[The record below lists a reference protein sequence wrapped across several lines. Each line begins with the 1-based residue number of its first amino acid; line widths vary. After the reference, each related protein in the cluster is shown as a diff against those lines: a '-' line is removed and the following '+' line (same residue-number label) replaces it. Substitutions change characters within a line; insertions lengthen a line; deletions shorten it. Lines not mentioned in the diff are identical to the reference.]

1 MGNSHSS
8 EVLNFVSQSNS
19 TFNDTIN
26 LPFGNDTD
34 EAQPNDTEDMPPEAH
49 DPGKPW
55 VIHGNAARCVPHP
68 HFADS
73 CSGAWNSGSGIFA
86 RNVTDSTGRILIET
100 KHYSFARFHNGA
112 WVGMA
117 ILAAILLILSAL
129 LAGLTLGV
137 CGLDATLLQLRC
149 VTGTP
154 RERYVGNLSCKE
166 KRILTSGQETST
178 YGRWYEASS
187 YLDAL

>member
-1 MGNSHSS
+1 MANSHSS
-8 EVLNFVSQSNS
+8 ERSDFASQSNS
-19 TFNDTIN
+19 ILNDTFN

-34 EAQPNDTEDMPPEAH
+34 EAQPNDTEDMPPEAP
-49 DPGKPW
+49 DPAKPRL
-55 VIHGNAARCVPHP
+55 IHGNVARCVPHP

-73 CSGAWNSGSGIFA
+73 CSGAWNSGNGIFA

-137 CGLDATLLQLRC
+137 CGLDAALLQIRC

-154 RERYVGNLSCKE
+154 RERYVGQPILQE
-166 KRILTSGQETST
+166 KRVLTVGQETST